1 MRSYDTIGSVPY
13 EFSAKGK
20 ENGGNERIKKKDG
33 EECTKW
39 KIKENGYAQF
49 LLTLEWFK
57 KRN

>member
-1 MRSYDTIGSVPY
+1 MIQ
-13 EFSAKGK
+13 SAPFRISFQRK